1 MLNRHGKVIPG
12 DCHKK
17 KNRRVLVGTFEKK
30 LLGVP
35 RFSSMGVA

>member
-1 MLNRHGKVIPG
+1 MLNSHGKVIPG

-17 KNRRVLVGTFEKK
+17 NRRVLVRTFEKK